1 MAFNR
6 PLDIAIVG
14 AINAV
19 LLLVIFGRILI
30 GVRSRSPESAAGP
43 RRADPVVVWVIVTM
57 ALYYAVFAA
66 WIVRPGLAGPLL
78 VDPGPWSALAGIA
91 LAVASTALIVWTFL
105 VFGSWRLR
113 ADIDEDH
120 ELMTG
125 GPFAL
130 VRHPIYTGVI
140 GAYAS
145 TLLVV
150 PRAGF
155 LVAVLLIVVAHDVRA
170 RTEEGVLRAAFGRRY
185 TAYIDHTKR
194 FVPAVY

>member
-1 MAFNR
+1 MAFSR

-19 LLLVIFGRILI
+19 LLLVIFGRILV
-30 GVRSRSPESAAGP
+30 GVRSRSPEPADGP
-43 RRADPVVVWVIVTM
+43 RRADPVVVWVIVAM

-78 VDPGPWSALAGIA
+78 VDPRPWSAISGIVLAT
-91 LAVASTALIVWTFL
+91 ASTALIVWTFL

-113 ADIDEDH
+113 AEIDADH

-130 VRHPIYTGVI
+130 IRHPIYTGVI

-155 LVAVLLIVVAHDVRA
+155 LAAVLLIVVTHDVRA
-170 RTEEGVLRAAFGRRY
+170 RTEEGVLRKAFGQRY
-185 TAYIDHTKR
+185 TTYSDHTKR
-194 FVPAVY
+194 FVPALY